1 MKHIHRHLICLLAAL
16 AMVFGLAAPALAED
30 DPAPVPVNYMRY
42 DPLTGGL
49 VEDAA
54 NCIPIEE
61 VASYDDPEAYILEGW
76 YVVDRDWQIHFADFD
91 DAINLII
98 ADGVTLTITDDMV
111 VSETLNIYGQSEGT
125 GKLIVTSQQYNP
137 AIRIYGTLNIH
148 GGDITATS
156 LMDYYAPAIGWRVDE
171 YSGELVVYDGKVTA
185 NARGKG
191 PGIGGYTYDSG
202 NYQANSGKV
211 TVYGG
216 EVIATGGDSGAGIG
230 GGAKVNGCE
239 VTVYG
244 GKVIAEGGESASGI
258 GGGYY
263 GHGGSLTV
271 YGGEVT
277 ASGGEEGCGIG
288 GGHFGQSGTVVI
300 RDGTVKANGDNYS
313 SGIGY
318 YNYHGYTDPDVN
330 NVTIS
335 GGTVEAYGGLG
346 AAGIGGGYECDG
358 IRVEITGGS
367 VKAVGNIA
375 AGIGGGAEGDGGDVT
390 ISGGSVTAIATMEEL
405 YAEYFQVAPQGI
417 GHGANEDSPLAN
429 GELNVSDGLT
439 VMGGAD
445 GDSLAELSAPYADR
459 PLYMT
464 VDEPAGPAA
473 ETVSYRQFD
482 PDRQEFTD
490 QSAECLVIDGS
501 FADLSAGWYVVNSE
515 VEISD
520 RIQVS
525 GAVNLILA
533 DGAKLNAQ
541 KGIHVLDP
549 DSLTIFGQT
558 EGSGELIAVGEEMF
572 AGIGMDNTI
581 DPAIDPVEGKGGSL
595 TVHGGKISATGGT
608 SCAGIGGGYRGHG
621 GKVTI
626 YGGEVTATGGSP
638 GAGIGGGYSGNG
650 GVFTMYGGKVTARGG
665 TVSAGIGG
673 GQTGSAGEVTI
684 YGGTIDTTAGNN
696 GAGIGSGMNGR
707 GGNVTI
713 YDGNVT
719 ATGSSSGVAIGSGAM
734 DTVGVTVKIYDGTVT
749 ANGNNCPGI
758 GGGTSSRGFTVEIY
772 GGTVVARGDNYGMAG
787 IGGASGADG
796 GTVRIFGGDVSAYGS
811 QFSSGIGGGVSSTG
825 GTVEISGGKVLA
837 VSPSGGAGIGT
848 GIVGQFNGVT
858 ITGGDVTAIG
868 GSSGSG
874 DNIRYAQGIGR
885 GAAAGTSTVIPLTV
899 GENMAVLG
907 GADAGSLELLEAPY
921 NDRPVYMTVKEKPID
936 ASFVWDLE
944 GDVPAATLVLEWANG
959 NTTQIPATVTYSEAQ
974 GVGTFTAVAEADG
987 VTYTDE
993 KSVTLSYTVAL
1004 TGGEITSGAKDSYAY
1019 GDSIIVT
1026 AGPAP
1031 EGKSFAGW
1039 YLDGVLV
1046 STAEVYGRVIDRDL
1060 ALEARF
1066 EDQPVEVKPTVV
1078 ASSTPRVPVANSDNY
1093 KTSLSVSWSVPQG
1106 YALVEAGIYRAYA
1119 GSMPTAE
1126 KLLSKGTKKVSTLKN
1141 ANGVYKL
1148 NVTMGSNKNVYGL
1161 YYIGYVTYKNA
1172 SGQTLTEYS
1181 EIGCDPAIVLIS

>member
-1 MKHIHRHLICLLAAL
+1 MMKHTYRKLLGLLLTLTLILAL
-16 AMVFGLAAPALAED
+16 AVPAFAAGTDAGRGLVKYLK
-30 DPAPVPVNYMRY
+30 Y
-42 DPLTGGL
+42 DPSVGGF
-49 VEDAA
+49 VEDEA
-54 NCIPIEE
+54 NCIEITARTN
-61 VASYDDPEAYILEGW
+61 VLLSGRW
-76 YVVDRDWQIHFADFD
+76 YVVRGEITMNGSMFLDGEA
-91 DAINLII
+91 NLVL
-98 ADGVTLTITDDMV
+98 ADGGKLTVTEGILVRED
-111 VSETLNIYGQSEGT
+111 SALNIFAQSEGT
-125 GKLIVTSQQYNP
+125 GELYVTP
-137 AIRIYGTLNIH
+137 AYMGAGIGGASGENAGDVTIH
-148 GGDITATS
+148 G
-156 LMDYYAPAIGWRVDE
+156 
-171 YSGELVVYDGKVTA
+171 GKVTA
-185 NARGKG
+185 YGGWLGA
-191 PGIGGYTYDSG
+191 GIGGADQGDSG
-202 NYQANSGKV
+202 NV
-211 TVYGG
+211 TINGGIVTAYGG
-216 EVIATGGDSGAGIG
+216 EDGAGIG
-230 GGAKVNGCE
+230 GGCESYDGTVTINGGT
-239 VTVYG
+239 VTAYG
-244 GKVIAEGGESASGI
+244 GEDGAGI
-258 GGGYY
+258 GGGDDSS
-263 GHGGSLTV
+263 GTGVTINGGT
-271 YGGEVT
+271 VT
-277 ASGGEEGCGIG
+277 AVAGESADGIG
-288 GGHFGQSGTVVI
+288 GGHFGEAGTLTVG
-300 RDGTVKANGDNYS
+300 DGVEIKGGDNEASQSVLEAPYS
-313 SGIGY
+313 RRY
-318 YNYHGYTDPDVN
+318 QYMT
-330 NVTIS
+330 
-335 GGTVEAYGGLG
+335 
-346 AAGIGGGYECDG
+346 
-358 IRVEITGGS
+358 
-367 VKAVGNIA
+367 AVGPEPPVYA
-375 AGIGGGAEGDGGDVT
+375 RVSYQKYDLDAEGFVEDQAN
-390 ISGGSVTAIATMEEL
+390 AI
-405 YAEYFQVAPQGI
+405 
-417 GHGANEDSPLAN
+417 
-429 GELNVSDGLT
+429 
-439 VMGGAD
+439 
-445 GDSLAELSAPYADR
+445 
-459 PLYMT
+459 
-464 VDEPAGPAA
+464 
-473 ETVSYRQFD
+473 
-482 PDRQEFTD
+482 
-490 QSAECLVIDGS
+490 VIDES
-501 FADLSAGWYVVNSE
+501 STALSAGWYVAKG
-515 VEISD
+515 EITVAD

-749 ANGNNCPGI
+749 ANGNNSPGI

-868 GSSGSG
+868 GSYGSG